1 MTRGRKSAA
10 SLDVVSILTP
20 GQGRPPPPVDLDDL
34 EARLWRATVDSLPSS
49 WIDQA
54 GQLVLRRLVCQAAIA
69 ERREQRL
76 RELRAQDQDNN
87 EEAAKLAHM
96 HGVACKTVVYLL
108 TQLRATPRARLVSRD
123 AGPAI
128 EQSPKTFKPW
138 EIRARG

>member
-1 MTRGRKSAA
+1 M
-10 SLDVVSILTP
+10 
-20 GQGRPPPPVDLDDL
+20 
-34 EARLWRATVDSLPSS
+34 
-49 WIDQA
+49 
-54 GQLVLRRLVCQAAIA
+54 
-69 ERREQRL
+69 

-87 EEAAKLAHM
+87 EEAAQLAHM